1 MNTGMK
7 NAQIQALRGFAC
19 ILLVLYHVVGDS
31 PANGLRITEGPV
43 RWLNDG
49 LAYLRMPLLTFLSGW
64 VYGLR
69 PFQCDLTHFMAGK
82 ARRLLVP
89 MLFVGT
95 IFALM
100 QAMVPGSNA
109 AVQNWYFLHIE
120 PVAHFWYLES
130 LLWIFLG
137 VALLDK
143 WGQLGKPWRFGVW
156 SLGVVVLHMM
166 FDGTRLLGIEGAVYL
181 APYFLLGLL
190 LSRFDVWHL
199 MLHKAVGLILCT
211 VAVALIYN
219 MGWPTPNPD
228 RTTLSMLLVGLS
240 LCVLV
245 LRLPLPG
252 AWWIKVGA
260 SSYAIYLFHVFLR
273 RLLAS
278 GLKKWGCLG
287 CLYNWYLAHCWVL
300 SVPCGW
306 KNWRDKTVSQ
316 RFSCWA
322 SLWVR
327 RVSEK
332 ADQTNDSI

>member
-1 MNTGMK
+1 MTTGEK

-31 PANGLRITEGPV
+31 PTNGLRVTEGPV

-49 LAYLRMPLLTFLSGW
+49 LAYLRMPLFTFLSGW

-69 PFQCDLTHFMAGK
+69 PIQGDLTHFMAGK

-100 QAMVPGSNA
+100 QAMVPGSNT
-109 AVQNWYFLHIE
+109 AVQNWYLLHIE

-130 LLWIFLG
+130 LFWIFLG

-143 WGQLGKPWRFGVW
+143 WGHLGKLWGFGVW
-156 SLGVVVLHMM
+156 SLGVLVLHLM

-190 LSRFDVWHL
+190 LSRFDVSHL
-199 MLHKAVGLILCT
+199 MLHKAVAMILCA
-211 VAVALIYN
+211 VAVTLIYN

-228 RTTLSMLLVGLS
+228 RRTFSMLLVGLS

-252 AWWIKVGA
+252 AWWIQVGA
-260 SSYAIYLFHVFLR
+260 SSYAVYLFHVFFTAASRIATEKMGLTWLPLQLLLGALLGIVGPMVVEKKAQQN
-273 RLLAS
+273 RLS
-278 GLKKWGCLG
+278 GLLMLGKSVHRKKGAG
-287 CLYNWYLAHCWVL
+287 
-300 SVPCGW
+300 
-306 KNWRDKTVSQ
+306 Q
-316 RFSCWA
+316 
-322 SLWVR
+322 
-327 RVSEK
+327 
-332 ADQTNDSI
+332 

>member
-1 MNTGMK
+1 MNTQEK

-31 PANGLRITEGPV
+31 PANGLRVADGPV

-49 LAYLRMPLLTFLSGW
+49 LAYLRMPLFTFLSGW

-69 PFQCDLTHFMAGK
+69 PFQGDLTQFMVGK

-100 QAMVPGSNA
+100 QAMVPGSNT
-109 AVQNWYFLHIE
+109 AVQNWYLLHIE

-143 WGQLGKPWRFGVW
+143 WGHLGKPWGFGVW
-156 SLGVVVLHMM
+156 SLGVLVLHLM

-190 LSRFDVWHL
+190 MSRFDVWQL
-199 MLHKAVGLILCT
+199 MLHKAVAMIFCAM
-211 VAVALIYN
+211 AVALIYS

-228 RTTLSMLLVGLS
+228 RRTLSMLLVGLC

-245 LRLPLPG
+245 LRLPLSG
-252 AWWIKVGA
+252 KWWIKVGA
-260 SSYAIYLFHVFLR
+260 SSYAIYLFHVFFTAACRIGTEKMGLSLLPLKLLLGALLGVLGPMLVEKMAR
-273 RLLAS
+273 QNRLS
-278 GLKKWGCLG
+278 GFLMLG
-287 CLYNWYLAHCWVL
+287 KSFYR
-300 SVPCGW
+300 
-306 KNWRDKTVSQ
+306 KNESGQ
-316 RFSCWA
+316 
-322 SLWVR
+322 
-327 RVSEK
+327 
-332 ADQTNDSI
+332 

>member
-1 MNTGMK
+1 MNTQEK

-31 PANGLRITEGPV
+31 PANGLRVADGPV

-49 LAYLRMPLLTFLSGW
+49 LAYLRMPLFTFLSGW

-69 PFQCDLTHFMAGK
+69 PFQGSLTRFMTGK

-100 QAMVPGSNA
+100 QAMVPGSNT
-109 AVQNWYFLHIE
+109 AVQNWYWLHIE

-130 LLWIFLG
+130 LFWIFLG
-137 VALLDK
+137 AALLDK
-143 WGQLGKPWRFGVW
+143 WGYLGKPWGFGVW
-156 SLGVVVLHMM
+156 SLGVLVLHLM
-166 FDGTRLLGIEGAVYL
+166 FDGTRLLGIEGAIYL

-190 LSRFDVWHL
+190 MSRFDVWQL
-199 MLHKAVGLILCT
+199 MMSKAVALILCA

-228 RTTLSMLLVGLS
+228 RRTLSMLLVGLC

-260 SSYAIYLFHVFLR
+260 SSYAIYLFHVFFTAASRIGTEKMGLSWLPLQLLLGALLGVVGPMLVEKIAR
-273 RLLAS
+273 QNRLS
-278 GLKKWGCLG
+278 GLLMLG
-287 CLYNWYLAHCWVL
+287 K
-300 SVPCGW
+300 SVYR
-306 KNWRDKTVSQ
+306 KNGSGQ
-316 RFSCWA
+316 
-322 SLWVR
+322 
-327 RVSEK
+327 
-332 ADQTNDSI
+332 

>member
-1 MNTGMK
+1 MNTQEK

-31 PANGLRITEGPV
+31 PANGLRVADGPV

-49 LAYLRMPLLTFLSGW
+49 LAYLRLPLFTFLSGW

-69 PFQCDLTHFMAGK
+69 PFQGNLTRFMTGK

-100 QAMVPGSNA
+100 QAMVPGSNT
-109 AVQNWYFLHIE
+109 AVQNWYLLHIE

-130 LLWIFLG
+130 LLWIFL
-137 VALLDK
+137 VMALLDK
-143 WGQLGKPWRFGVW
+143 WGHLGKPWGFGVW
-156 SLGVVVLHMM
+156 SLGVLVLHLM

-199 MLHKAVGLILCT
+199 MIHKGVALILCA

-219 MGWPTPNPD
+219 MGWPTPNPN
-228 RTTLSMLLVGLS
+228 RRTLSMLLVGLC

-260 SSYAIYLFHVFLR
+260 SSYAIYLFHVFFTAASRIGTEKMGLSWLPLQLLLGALLGVVGPMLVEKIAR
-273 RLLAS
+273 QNRLS
-278 GLKKWGCLG
+278 GLLMLG
-287 CLYNWYLAHCWVL
+287 K
-300 SVPCGW
+300 SVYR
-306 KNWRDKTVSQ
+306 KNGSGQ
-316 RFSCWA
+316 
-322 SLWVR
+322 
-327 RVSEK
+327 
-332 ADQTNDSI
+332 